1 MHMKTEIMKYFVLLF
16 CFSLAACDSDDKTKN
31 VPDLNIVSSGLTIK
45 AAGGT
50 GTIEVETPGSWHAE
64 SNKDWCTLTTSG
76 NQITVSVPENLS
88 LSSRTAQ
95 ITITSPQK
103 TKTIPVNQEGIII
116 ILSQPELTLGYSGDP
131 KNLLVESNIGW
142 NAAVEAGWCHLEKT
156 GDTLKISA
164 EPYSANINRETQ
176 ITLTAGDYTQTVKVT
191 QRFKG
196 AFVLDRWSDTN
207 LGATLPATEAN
218 VNSANYR
225 DTWGNFYQWGRNVG
239 FPHGVTYKVITTN
252 PSITAESAQTMSEF
266 IGSSE
271 TMPMDWLIDGS
282 RTTKPASGNSYTW
295 KDRAGSDPSPAGW
308 HIPLD
313 YEASQIF
320 PIDEFEGRYSRVDR
334 LVNKEVL
341 EADGTEYTC
350 VSTGDGNRTRYAIK
364 KYGTNEAY
372 ILRYEFIEP
381 DGINSYL
388 KITEIKGDAYTDF
401 QDALEAEKLF
411 EAAKESAVLLFPSC
425 GYLYTNTGGP
435 NSEGVSGSYWTA
447 SPVNEYTVYVSIG
460 NWQTHIDANYC
471 PRALGC
477 SIRCVK
483 DEE

>member
-1 MHMKTEIMKYFVLLF
+1 MHMKTEMIKYFVLLF
-16 CFSLAACDSDDKTKN
+16 CFSLAACDSDDKTKSL
-31 VPDLNIVSSGLTIK
+31 PDLNIVSTGLTIK

-50 GTIEVETPGSWHAE
+50 GTIEVGTSGHWQAE
-64 SNKDWCTLTTSG
+64 SNKDWCTLTSSG
-76 NQITVSVPENLS
+76 NQITVSVPENRS

-95 ITITSPQK
+95 VIITTPQK
-103 TKTIPVNQEGIII
+103 TKTIPVNQEGIIL
-116 ILSQPELTLGYSGDP
+116 ILSQPKLTLGYSGEP

-142 NAAVEAGWCHLEKT
+142 EASVKDSWCQLEKA

-164 EPYSANINRETQ
+164 EPYSANVNRQTQ
-176 ITLTAGDYTQTVKVT
+176 ITLTAGDYAQTIAVT

-207 LGATLPATEAN
+207 LGATLPSTEEN
-218 VNSANYR
+218 VNSSHYQ
-225 DTWGNFYQWGRNVG
+225 DTWGDFYQWGRNVG
-239 FPHGVTYKVITTN
+239 FPHGITYKVITTD
-252 PSITAESAQTMSEF
+252 PSITAAMAQTMSEF
-266 IGSSE
+266 IGSTE
-271 TMPMDWLIDGS
+271 TAPMDWLTDGS
-282 RTTKPASGNSYTW
+282 RTTKPANGNSYTW

-313 YEASQIF
+313 YEARQVF

-334 LVNKEVL
+334 LINKEIL

-350 VSTGDGNRTRYAIK
+350 VSTGDGEYTRYAIK
-364 KYGTNEAY
+364 KYGTDEAY
-372 ILRYEFIEP
+372 VLRYEFIEP
-381 DGINSYL
+381 AGINSYL

-401 QDALEAEKLF
+401 QNATEAEQLF
-411 EAAKESAVLLFPSC
+411 ITAKDSAVLIFPSC

-447 SPVNEYTVYVSIG
+447 SPTKEYTVYISMG
-460 NWQTHIDANYC
+460 NWQTYVDAHYC

-477 SIRCVK
+477 SVRCVK
-483 DEE
+483 DEK